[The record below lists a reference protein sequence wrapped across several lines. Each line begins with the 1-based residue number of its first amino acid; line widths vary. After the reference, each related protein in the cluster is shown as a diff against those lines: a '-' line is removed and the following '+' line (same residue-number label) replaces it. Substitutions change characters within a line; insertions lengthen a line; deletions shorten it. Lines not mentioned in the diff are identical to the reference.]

1 LNKNYIFALTPLL
14 LALTLRLY
22 PYLTTGM
29 PFAIDAWAPIRNTEQ
44 LIQHTP
50 IDLNDNVFDGYN
62 NYWPANT
69 LFGAIFSEV
78 TLLQPLQA
86 MAIAMPLIGA
96 TTTLIF
102 YALVKKMYNTKI
114 AFIASLIFATA
125 FTHAFFTA
133 GVTKET
139 YANPIYMTLILIFL
153 HPTMAKQKQLL
164 LFATASVA
172 LALTHHLTAIVTI
185 TVLSSIALAQLIN
198 NSRKGLPSNKF
209 DFALL
214 GILGTSVLVDFALYA
229 YRGISLTL
237 TYSDWLSMA
246 SYQILAFAIA
256 VYLTSRPSTH
266 STKRTIV
273 ISLGAL
279 VFGFFFTLLLI
290 KRPFVS
296 GLPVM
301 PDHYLLYDSPYI
313 LIPALVALGYGYKKE
328 SKALIVPIFWLA
340 TIAALEAY
348 AIFGNTILSIL
359 LVNRA
364 LNFLYPPMAI
374 FAAAG
379 LYRLYKS
386 QQKPPLRR
394 IMKLTVAAT
403 IIFMVAV
410 NAYNM
415 YAAISLQER
424 YLGYACLY
432 RVEEYQAGKWIA
444 ATNNNLTVSG
454 DWKSYHLLQD
464 YFLVK
469 SEPTQALLYLNG
481 KTNPQPQILF
491 IYDQMQKNG
500 YLISYQV
507 FDLSTDWLEKASELN
522 LIYANGG
529 ATLYT
534 QSERGT

>member
-1 LNKNYIFALTPLL
+1 MPLL
-14 LALTLRLY
+14 IAVVLRLY

-29 PFAIDAWAPIRNTEQ
+29 PFAIDAWAPIRNTEL
-44 LIQHTP
+44 LIEQTP
-50 IDLNDNVFDGYN
+50 INLDDKIFDGYN
-62 NYWPANT
+62 NYWPANI
-69 LFGAIFSEV
+69 LFGTIFSEI

-96 TTTLIF
+96 TTILIF

-114 AFIASLIFATA
+114 TFIASLIFAAA

-153 HPTMAKQKQLL
+153 HPTMEKPKQLL

-172 LALTHHLTAIVTI
+172 LALTHHFTAIITI
-185 TVLSSIALAQLIN
+185 TILSSIALAQLIN
-198 NSRKGLPSNKF
+198 NSRKSLPSNKF
-209 DFALL
+209 NFALL
-214 GILGTSVLVDFALYA
+214 GILGIAVLVDFALYA
-229 YRGISLTL
+229 YRGITLTL
-237 TYSDWLSMA
+237 TYSDWLSVA

-256 VYLTSRPSTH
+256 VYLTSRPDTH
-266 STKRTIV
+266 RIKRTIV

-313 LIPALVALGYGYKKE
+313 IIPALVALGYGYKRGN
-328 SKALIVPIFWLA
+328 KALIVPIFWLA
-340 TIAALEAY
+340 TIVALEAY
-348 AIFGNTILSIL
+348 AIFGNSILSIL

-374 FAAAG
+374 LTAAG
-379 LYRLYKS
+379 LYRLYKTT
-386 QQKPPLRR
+386 QKPRLTK
-394 IMKLTVAAT
+394 IIKLTVTAT
-403 IIFMVAV
+403 IIFIVAV
-410 NAYNM
+410 NAYNL

-432 RVEEYQAGKWIA
+432 RAEEYQAGKWI
-444 ATNNNLTVSG
+444 TTTSSNPTVAG
-454 DWKSYHLLQD
+454 DWKITRLLQD
-464 YFLVK
+464 YFDINAN
-469 SEPTQALLYLNG
+469 PTQALLYLNG
-481 KTNPQPQILF
+481 KTQSQPQILF
-491 IYDQMQKNG
+491 TYDQMQKNG

-507 FDLSTDWLEKASELN
+507 YDLSENWLEKASELN
-522 LIYANGG
+522 LIYANGR

-534 QSERGT
+534 KSEIGT